1 MKGKEKSGGDLRKE
15 MRNVGQ
21 FGEQEN
27 EFIMGGIVGL
37 FGFYECLFEIYGYK
51 YK

>member
-21 FGEQEN
+21 LGEQEN
-27 EFIMGGIVGL
+27 EFTMGGIVGL
-37 FGFYECLFEIYGYK
+37 SGFYECSFEIHGHK